1 VDAKEVHPALFDT
14 PYFAGPDG
22 EVAAKTYSLL
32 CKTLQQSGKLGIGR
46 VVLRDRENVLLLAPE
61 KNGILLYKL
70 RYPEELRN
78 ITDVPDITDDQAD
91 KEQLKLAKM
100 LVDNMTT
107 KFETLELKNRYNDAL
122 KDIIDKKIE
131 GEEIVVYEE
140 EEAPVVDIMT
150 ALKESISQAKEQK
163 KPMKKATGKAKEE
176 KARSSTKKK
185 KKTA

>member
-1 VDAKEVHPALFDT
+1 
-14 PYFAGPDG
+14 
-22 EVAAKTYSLL
+22 
-32 CKTLQQSGKLGIGR
+32 
-46 VVLRDRENVLLLAPE
+46 
-61 KNGILLYKL
+61 
-70 RYPEELRN
+70 
-78 ITDVPDITDDQAD
+78 
-91 KEQLKLAKM
+91 
-100 LVDNMTT
+100 
-107 KFETLELKNRYNDAL
+107 L